1 MNFRLWLIVSAFA
14 FFCLPAVSEAQV
26 VISEIM
32 YNPNS
37 NEGWPPD
44 ENNPDDKGKAN
55 AVEWVEVYNAGDQA
69 VDISGWALADE
80 DGQTKT
86 IKDGAVIEPGDAI
99 VIVPISTTP
108 AGFHAAWGG
117 TFAVYPVAGWGDDG
131 MYNLSNGPSD
141 TNEVLRLID
150 ADGVTVDEV
159 NYDDE
164 GDWPSDRPDGASIY
178 LPVDMIDAEVND
190 HGVNWKLSTKGT
202 DGAKK
207 NKAAGDFN
215 GIDIG
220 SPGRISK
227 AESNT
232 DNSSN

>member
-1 MNFRLWLIVSAFA
+1 MRSLMWLILSVMV
-14 FFCLPAVSEAQV
+14 CLPWPCRAQV

-37 NEGWPPD
+37 NEGWPADP
-44 ENNPDDKGKAN
+44 NKPDDKGKPN
-55 AVEWVEVYNAGDQA
+55 AVEWVEIYNAGDTA

-80 DGQTKT
+80 DGQTKP
-86 IKDGAVIEPGDAI
+86 IRDGAVIEPGKAA
-99 VIVPISTTP
+99 VIVPGVTTP

-117 TFAVYPVAGWGDDG
+117 TFAVYSVDGWGDDG
-131 MYNLSNGPSD
+131 LYNLSNGPSPS
-141 TNEVLRLID
+141 NEILRLID
-150 ADGVTVDEV
+150 ADGVTIDEV

-178 LPVDMIDAEVND
+178 LPVDKLDAELND
-190 HGVNWKLSTKGT
+190 SGVNWKLSEKGV

-207 NKAAGDFN
+207 NRATGDFN

-220 SPGRISK
+220 SPGQVPKS
-227 AESNT
+227 E
-232 DNSSN
+232 

>member
-1 MNFRLWLIVSAFA
+1 MRFRPWFIVPVLV
-14 FFCLPAVSEAQV
+14 CLPVMCHAQV

-44 ENNPDDKGKAN
+44 PNDPNDKGKPN
-55 AVEWVEVYNAGDQA
+55 CVEWVELYNAGDVA
-69 VDISGWALADE
+69 ADISGWALADE
-80 DGQTKT
+80 DGQTKG
-86 IKDGAVIEPGDAI
+86 IRDGAVIEPGEA
-99 VIVPISTTP
+99 VVVVPISTTP

-117 TFAVYPVAGWGDDG
+117 TFAVFPVAGWGDDG
-131 MYNLSNGPSD
+131 IYNLANGPSES
-141 TNEVLRLID
+141 NEVLRLID

-178 LPVDMIDAEVND
+178 LPANKLDTEQND
-190 HGVNWKLSTKGT
+190 SGVNWKLSDKGT

-207 NKAAGDFN
+207 NRVAGDFN

-220 SPGRISK
+220 SPGSVPV
-227 AESNT
+227 AEAGASDT
-232 DNSSN
+232 STQ

>member
-1 MNFRLWLIVSAFA
+1 MSFRPWLMAPVWLCMASV
-14 FFCLPAVSEAQV
+14 CVGQV

-44 ENNPDDKGKAN
+44 PNVPDDKGKPN
-55 AVEWVEVYNAGDQA
+55 SVEWVELYNAGAEA

-80 DGQTKT
+80 DGQT
-86 IKDGAVIEPGDAI
+86 GAVRDGVLLEPGEAA
-99 VIVPISTTP
+99 VLVPNSTTP

-117 TFAVYPVAGWGDDG
+117 SFAVYPVSGWGDDG
-131 MYNLSNGPSD
+131 LYNLANGPSED
-141 TNEVLRLID
+141 NEVLRLID
-150 ADGVTVDEV
+150 ANGATVDEV

-178 LPVDMIDAEVND
+178 LPHDMLDAELND
-190 HGVNWKLSTKGT
+190 QGVNWKLSEQGT

-207 NKAAGDFN
+207 NKPIGDFN

-220 SPGRISK
+220 SPGTVP
-227 AESNT
+227 AGAGA
-232 DNSSN
+232 DL

>member
-1 MNFRLWLIVSAFA
+1 MKTRTWLVVLLLLATPWW
-14 FFCLPAVSEAQV
+14 CEAQI

-44 ENNPDDKGKAN
+44 PNDPDDKGEPNK
-55 AVEWVEVYNAGDQA
+55 VEWVELYNAGEEA

-80 DGQTKT
+80 DGQTT
-86 IKDGAVIEPGDAI
+86 AVGDGAVIEPGKA
-99 VIVPISTTP
+99 VVLVPVHTSA

-117 TFAVYPVAGWGDDG
+117 TFAVYPVAQWGDKG
-131 MYNLSNGPSD
+131 GLYNLSNGPSPD
-141 TNEVLRLID
+141 NEILRLID

-164 GDWPSDRPDGASIY
+164 GDWPSDRPDGSSIY
-178 LPVDMIDAEVND
+178 LPANMLDAELND
-190 HGVNWKLSTKGT
+190 HGENWRLSEPGT

-207 NKAAGDFN
+207 NKPTKIFN
-215 GIDIG
+215 GEDIG
-220 SPGRISK
+220 SPGRVP
-227 AESNT
+227 AEQP
-232 DNSSN
+232 

>member
-1 MNFRLWLIVSAFA
+1 MKYRLWTIVLVLFVAPS
-14 FFCLPAVSEAQV
+14 FCCSQV

-37 NEGWPPD
+37 SEGRIPD
-44 ENNPDDKGKAN
+44 PNVPDDKGEPN
-55 AVEWVEVYNAGDQA
+55 SVEWVEIYNAGDAA

-80 DGQTKT
+80 DGQT
-86 IKDGAVIEPGDAI
+86 GAVRDGVLLEPGEAA
-99 VIVPISTTP
+99 VLVPGSMTP

-117 TFAVYPVAGWGDDG
+117 SFAVYPVTGWGDDG
-131 MYNLSNGPSD
+131 IYNLANGPTPD
-141 TNEVLRLID
+141 NEILRLID
-150 ADGVTVDEV
+150 ADGATVDEV

-178 LPVDMIDAEVND
+178 LPRDKLDAELND
-190 HGVNWKLSTKGT
+190 HGYNWKLSAQGT

-207 NKAAGDFN
+207 NKNSGNFN

-220 SPGRISK
+220 SPGSVPQAK
-227 AESNT
+227 
-232 DNSSN
+232 

>member
-1 MNFRLWLIVSAFA
+1 MNFRTWLIVPV
-14 FFCLPAVSEAQV
+14 FFCLPVVCHAQV

-44 ENNPDDKGKAN
+44 ENNPDDQGKLN
-55 AVEWVEVYNAGDQA
+55 AVEWVELYNAGDQA

-86 IKDGAVIEPGDAI
+86 IRDGAVIEPGEAV

-131 MYNLSNGPSD
+131 LYNLSNGPSD

-150 ADGVTVDEV
+150 ADGATIDEV

-178 LPVDMIDAEVND
+178 LPLGMIDTEKND
-190 HGVNWKLSTKGT
+190 RGVSWKLSNKGT
-202 DGAKK
+202 DGAKQ
-207 NKAAGDFN
+207 NAAKGDFN

-220 SPGRISK
+220 SPGK
-227 AESNT
+227 VPKTEAE
-232 DNSSN
+232 